1 MRVIDLIQILQA
13 NGIPLEIEVCVENRS
28 GVITEVKDIAV
39 TDKPSIP
46 FNSNN
51 VPPGRKCIVL
61 KGNHSGII
69 IP

>member
-1 MRVIDLIQILQA
+1 MRVIDLIQTLQA

-28 GVITEVKDIAV
+28 GVITEVKNIDV
-39 TDKPSIP
+39 TDKPS
-46 FNSNN
+46 FNNNN
-51 VPPGRKCIVL
+51 VAPGRKCIVL

>member
-1 MRVIDLIQILQA
+1 MRVIDLIQALQS

-39 TDKPSIP
+39 TDKPYIP
-46 FNSNN
+46 FNNN
-51 VPPGRKCIVL
+51 VSPGKKCIVL
-61 KGNHSGII
+61 KGNHNGII